1 MLLFTL
7 LLVYFAI
14 AVGIDPESGGL
25 VQRLI
30 SQREELVQVV
40 IMMMLGTLRIMMM
53 KVTMKMM
60 MMKVMTKTLV
70 IQTIQRHLW
79 PFSMKGPEFCA
90 AIYIPE
96 TIVGVKIGAEKTL
109 RE

>member
-7 LLVYFAI
+7 LLVYFTI

-40 IMMMLGTLRIMMM
+40 IMIVMMVTIMIMMAM
-53 KVTMKMM
+53 IIIIMVIVMM
-60 MMKVMTKTLV
+60 AVVMMAAIMVVMMKN
-70 IQTIQRHLW
+70 
-79 PFSMKGPEFCA
+79 MKE
-90 AIYIPE
+90 
-96 TIVGVKIGAEKTL
+96 
-109 RE
+109 R

>member
-1 MLLFTL
+1 MLLLGL

-40 IMMMLGTLRIMMM
+40 IMRVIIMVVIMIMVVMM
-53 KVTMKMM
+53 KNM
-60 MMKVMTKTLV
+60 
-70 IQTIQRHLW
+70 RDE
-79 PFSMKGPEFCA
+79 PKG
-90 AIYIPE
+90 
-96 TIVGVKIGAEKTL
+96 TTDQVQ
-109 RE
+109 

>member
-1 MLLFTL
+1 MLLLTL

-40 IMMMLGTLRIMMM
+40 IMRVMMVVNMITIVVIMIMMVVMMAAIMVVMM
-53 KVTMKMM
+53 KTMKE
-60 MMKVMTKTLV
+60 
-70 IQTIQRHLW
+70 R
-79 PFSMKGPEFCA
+79 
-90 AIYIPE
+90 
-96 TIVGVKIGAEKTL
+96 
-109 RE
+109 

>member
-40 IMMMLGTLRIMMM
+40 TMMVMIKIVVIIIMIMM
-53 KVTMKMM
+53 
-60 MMKVMTKTLV
+60 V
-70 IQTIQRHLW
+70 ITRLK
-79 PFSMKGPEFCA
+79 PFLLHS
-90 AIYIPE
+90 
-96 TIVGVKIGAEKTL
+96 
-109 RE
+109 

>member
-1 MLLFTL
+1 MLLLTL

-40 IMMMLGTLRIMMM
+40 TMMVMMVVITMMLVMMM
-53 KVTMKMM
+53 
-60 MMKVMTKTLV
+60 
-70 IQTIQRHLW
+70 
-79 PFSMKGPEFCA
+79 A
-90 AIYIPE
+90 AIMVVMME
-96 TIVGVKIGAEKTL
+96 NVKE
-109 RE
+109 R

>member
-40 IMMMLGTLRIMMM
+40 TMMVVIIIVVIMIMIMM
-53 KVTMKMM
+53 
-60 MMKVMTKTLV
+60 V
-70 IQTIQRHLW
+70 ITRLK
-79 PFSMKGPEFCA
+79 PFLLHC
-90 AIYIPE
+90 
-96 TIVGVKIGAEKTL
+96 
-109 RE
+109 